1 MNRSGSVVL
10 ADYVTL
16 SDGTGCVHTAPGHGQ
31 EDFLTGIKYHLPIL
45 SPVDA
50 TGIFTDEAGELA
62 GQHIKKGNAY
72 IMNRLETAG
81 ALLYKTD
88 FTHSYP
94 HCWRCKEPVIF
105 RATEQWFVNLDYN
118 NLRQRVLAEIKRTKW
133 IPSWGE
139 SRMAGMISERPD
151 WCISRQRSWG
161 VPIPAF
167 YCLDCNQELIDVKTI
182 DHVRD
187 RFEKEGADTW
197 FYKDVS
203 YFLPPDTKCP
213 KCGGVRFEKGNGYF

>member
-1 MNRSGSVVL
+1 M
-10 ADYVTL
+10 
-16 SDGTGCVHTAPGHGQ
+16 
-31 EDFLTGIKYHLPIL
+31 
-45 SPVDA
+45 
-50 TGIFTDEAGELA
+50 
-62 GQHIKKGNAY
+62 
-72 IMNRLETAG
+72 
-81 ALLYKTD
+81 LYKTD
-88 FTHSYP
+88 FMHSYP

-118 NLRQRVLAEIKRTKW
+118 NLRQRVLDEIKLTKW

-139 SRMAGMISERPD
+139 SRMTGMISERPD

-167 YCLDCNQELIDVKTI
+167 YCLDCKQELIDIKTI
-182 DHVRD
+182 DHVRG

-203 YFLPPDTKCP
+203 HFLPPDTKCS
-213 KCGGVRFEKGNGYF
+213 KCGGVRFEKGNGYL